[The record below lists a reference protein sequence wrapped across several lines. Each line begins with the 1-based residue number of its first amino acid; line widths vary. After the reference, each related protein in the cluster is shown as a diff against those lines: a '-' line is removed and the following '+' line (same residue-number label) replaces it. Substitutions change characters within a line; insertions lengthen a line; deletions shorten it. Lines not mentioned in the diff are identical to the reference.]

1 MHTKVQEKMPINR
14 MMYRYS
20 VFLIFLFLLS
30 CGSNKPVYDSSV
42 MVERYFRYAQD
53 ARNQKK
59 YKLALQY
66 YDIIIDN
73 FPNQPDKV
81 ASAKYEKG
89 SLYYRMK
96 KYKQAL
102 EMFTDVLAM
111 MNNPATAQSVSPAV
125 AYLTKDLGQKTA
137 DLVNKDGGKNEGG

>member
-1 MHTKVQEKMPINR
+1 MPISK
-14 MMYRYS
+14 MMYRYGLC
-20 VFLIFLFLLS
+20 LIFFFLFS

-42 MVERYFRYAQD
+42 TVERYFRYAQD

-59 YKLALQY
+59 YKLAFQY

-73 FPNQPDKV
+73 FPNQPDKI

-111 MNNPATAQSVSPAV
+111 MNNPTTAQSVSPAV
-125 AYLTKDLGQKTA
+125 AYLVRDLGQKTTK
-137 DLVNKDGGKNEGG
+137 LVNKEEDKNEGS

>member
-1 MHTKVQEKMPINR
+1 MWK
-14 MMYRYS
+14 YS
-20 VFLIFLFLLS
+20 FFLIFLLFLS
-30 CGSNKPVYDSSV
+30 CGSVKPVYDSSV

-59 YKLALQY
+59 YKLAIQY

-73 FPNQPDKV
+73 FSNQPDKV
-81 ASAKYEKG
+81 ASAQYEKG

-102 EMFTDVLAM
+102 EMFTAVM
-111 MNNPATAQSVSPAV
+111 EKVNNPATAQSVSPAV
-125 AYLTKDLGQKTA
+125 AFLARDLGQRTSK
-137 DLVNKDGGKNEGG
+137 LVNKD